1 MMRARDL
8 VVAAVAALALLV
20 QPAFGSAQQDV
31 ELAGRDRVVDLQA
44 TELYNVGSMDGADW
58 EVFASVS
65 EVAFDA
71 DGNLFVLDGGNQRV
85 VVLGPDGGHV
95 RTIGRRGG
103 GPGEFLSPAAMA
115 VTAGGEL
122 VVYDRGRRA
131 YSVFEADGT
140 FRENL
145 PTDIVRDGGMPG
157 TNLQAHPRNGFAVD
171 FISMDVDTGDPA
183 TSRQDGG
190 HVPIQWR
197 SLEQGAAPQEIFR
210 VDRIGPRPSMVAR
223 PGEMSVQI
231 GGRMPAF
238 TPTLNWGVLPSGGAA
253 FFQTT
258 EYAVTVVGPTGEVE
272 RVLRRPIEP
281 RGVAGRDEDDERD
294 RRWADFDAGGGP
306 QIRMVEN
313 DRELDTSAE
322 RRRIFEQM
330 MAQLEFAEVIPV
342 LANMA
347 VDRAGRLWIQRT
359 GRRVT
364 EEGPVD
370 IATADGEYLG
380 TLEGITLPDA
390 FGPGGRV
397 VFVETD
403 ELGVPKVSV
412 KRWQIQG

>member
-1 MMRARDL
+1 MMRAKCL
-8 VVAAVAALALLV
+8 VAAAVAAMALLV
-20 QPAFGSAQQDV
+20 QPAGSVQQV
-31 ELAGRDRVVDLQA
+31 LELEGRDRVVDLQV
-44 TELYNVGSMDGADW
+44 TDLFRVGSMDGADW

-65 EVAFDA
+65 GVAFDA

-85 VVLGPDGGHV
+85 VVLGPDGGHL

-145 PTDIVRDGGMPG
+145 PTDMVGDGGMPG
-157 TNLQAHPRNGFAVD
+157 TNLQAHPQGGFAVD

-183 TSRQDGG
+183 TSRQEGG
-190 HVPIQWR
+190 HIPVQWR
-197 SLEQGAAPQEIFR
+197 SLDPGADPEEIFR

-258 EYAVTVVGPTGEVE
+258 EYAVTVVSSTGEVE

-281 RGVAGRDEDDERD
+281 RRVTGRDEGDERD

-306 QIRMVEN
+306 QIRIVEN
-313 DRELDTSAE
+313 DRELDASAE

-342 LANMA
+342 LSSMA

-380 TLEGITLPDA
+380 TVEGVTLPEA
-390 FGPGGRV
+390 FGADGRV
-397 VFVETD
+397 VFVESD
-403 ELGVPKVSV
+403 DLGVPMVVV
-412 KRWQIQG
+412 KRWRIEG